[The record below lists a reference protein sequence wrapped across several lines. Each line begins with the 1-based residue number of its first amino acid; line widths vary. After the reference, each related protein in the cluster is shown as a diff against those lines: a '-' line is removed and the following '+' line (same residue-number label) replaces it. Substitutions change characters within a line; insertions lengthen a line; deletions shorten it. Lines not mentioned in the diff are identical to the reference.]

1 MYHVFWSVHGRHNWF
16 PLSSKYVPCSQI
28 VRIHMLAGPCWSS
41 PCCEKVSTLLVHR
54 ALQRPPEPVNML
66 DTVLFV
72 TGGFN
77 NWVTLANEFS
87 CTVFLMCSVK
97 IKILCSFNQIWNG
110 QMPICVWGGRRNKQ
124 KKDQAWSKFYTNLKY
139 APPDTLR
146 HVICYLVSSHILRCD
161 HCSGI
166 KRKITFVEWV
176 MSSLKCIF

>member
-1 MYHVFWSVHGRHNWF
+1 MQSDCQNTHVGRA
-16 PLSSKYVPCSQI
+16 LLI
-28 VRIHMLAGPCWSS
+28 VTLLWKGQHLAGPQSCATSS
-41 PCCEKVSTLLVHR
+41 GTCS
-54 ALQRPPEPVNML
+54 ALINML

-87 CTVFLMCSVK
+87 CTVFLIFSVK

-110 QMPICVWGGRRNKQ
+110 QMWICVWGGRRNKQ

-139 APPDTLR
+139 VPPDTLR

-166 KRKITFVEWV
+166 KRKTTFVEWL
-176 MSSLKCIF
+176 MSSLKYMF